1 MTANLP
7 DPNHPRPLMTREA
20 WRDLSGEWEFAFDDV
35 DAGLEERWFE
45 RDSLPLKIQVPFAY
59 QASLSGI
66 GDKTIHEV
74 VWYGL
79 DFEPTD
85 AERADDLLLHFG
97 AVDYACTVWING
109 REIGGNRGGHVP
121 FSFDIKPYLRLGSN
135 RLVLRV
141 VDRQSTDQPRGK
153 QASTGIPQSCD
164 YYCTTGI
171 WQRVW
176 LEPVGQRRF
185 EEIKIVPRLGR
196 NREVSDRL
204 EIEVILHAHAA
215 DYRILVEGPTRQEV
229 LVSGPATA
237 RFTLPMPQNARWT
250 PESPTLHGLRLTLYE
265 GDEKL
270 DEVRSYAGL
279 REFGVHGNR
288 LYLNGEPIVIKMV
301 LDQGYWPD
309 GGMTAPDGD
318 DLRRDVELTKA
329 MGFNGARKHQ
339 KVEDPRWLTWCDRL
353 GLLTWGEMANA
364 RTWSF
369 EAEECFTAE
378 WERAV
383 CRDQS
388 HPCVVTWVPINES
401 WGVPALGKQH
411 GPQYA
416 FLERLVTLTRRL
428 DPTRP
433 VVDNDGWEHTDVS
446 DIAAIHDYT
455 PTGDGLRERWAFGRV
470 PTYVWGTWNEGKL
483 AHFVGDAKY
492 RGQPIVLSEVGGFL
506 LIPDAPD
513 DKLDPLYGVYDSH
526 RTPEELLA
534 KYRDI
539 MKALADIGVSGF
551 CYTQLTDIEQEING
565 LLHYDRTPKVPL
577 EAVKAI
583 HDEVFGA
590 PHPQPLSPGGER
602 GG

>member
-1 MTANLP
+1 MTDYLP
-7 DPNHPRPLMTREA
+7 DPNHPRPLMTRAA
-20 WRDLSGEWEFAFDDV
+20 WRDLSGTWEFAFDDAEV
-35 DAGLEERWFE
+35 GLAERWWE
-45 RDSLPLKIQVPFAY
+45 LDELPLRVQVPFAY
-59 QASLSGI
+59 QYPLSGI
-66 GDKTIHEV
+66 DDQSIHEA

-79 DFEPTD
+79 SFEPTEE
-85 AERADDLLLHFG
+85 ERAHDLLLHFG
-97 AVDYACTVWING
+97 AVDYACTVWLNG
-109 REIGGNRGGHVP
+109 VQIGGNRGGHVP
-121 FSFDIKPYLRLGSN
+121 FSFDIKPYLRPGPN

-141 VDRQSTDQPRGK
+141 EDRQSEDQPRGK
-153 QASTGIPQSCD
+153 QSSTGIPKSCD

-176 LEPVGQRRF
+176 LEPVAQQRF
-185 EEIKIVPRLGR
+185 DVVKIVPHL
-196 NREVSDRL
+196 NPDRL
-204 EIEVILHAHAA
+204 EVEVHLHAHAGN
-215 DYRILVEGPTRQEV
+215 YRIEVYQKDIGRTKSYRLEGAAST
-229 LVSGPATA
+229 
-237 RFTLPMPQNARWT
+237 RFTLEVPAGRRWT
-250 PESPTLHGLRLTLYE
+250 PETPNLIGLELRLFEESKL
-265 GDEKL
+265 L
-270 DEVRSYAGL
+270 DEIHTYAGV
-279 REFGVHGNR
+279 REARVDGNR
-288 LYLNGEPIVIKMV
+288 FLLNGEPTFLKMV

-309 GGMTAPDGD
+309 GGMTPPDGEA
-318 DLRRDVELTKA
+318 LRKDVEDTKA

-383 CRDQS
+383 RRDVS

-401 WGVPALGKQH
+401 WGLPDLGKTN

-416 FLERLVTLTRRL
+416 FLERLVLLTRRL
-428 DPTRP
+428 DPSRP
-433 VVDNDGWEHTDVS
+433 VIDNDGWEHTDVG

-455 PTGDGLRERWAFGRV
+455 ATGDGLRERWGEGRL
-470 PTYVWGTWNEGKL
+470 PERTWGKGSL

-506 LIPDAPD
+506 LVPEDVPQEE
-513 DKLDPLYGVYDSH
+513 LDRLYQFYGSH

-539 MKALADIGVSGF
+539 MKGLADIGVAGF

-565 LLHYDRTPKVPL
+565 LLRYDRTPKVPL
-577 EAVKAI
+577 EAIKAI
-583 HDEVFGA
+583 NDECFG
-590 PHPQPLSPGGER
+590 
-602 GG
+602 